1 MFEVAAL
8 FTRTG
13 GGDPDMS
20 SLLFLIAVGVVV
32 CLICRPQ
39 PARDAAA
46 AQSWAAF
53 HHYTTGNG
61 WTLLYVQNVYQHA
74 QRGSK
79 AMVSIYGDTT
89 GTSRDAWF
97 WWEQGATRLR
107 RRREPQ
113 PGMGTTHQP
122 RRRALHRKPS
132 DRTERRLRHLRLK
145 GTGESPT
152 PLPPARHHQRHPLT
166 PILTSFPNPVAA
178 TDAVGW

>member
-1 MFEVAAL
+1 
-8 FTRTG
+8 
-13 GGDPDMS
+13 MS

-32 CLICRPQ
+32 WLICRPQ

-97 WWEQGATRLR
+97 WWEQVQHGSVVAVSHSQGWGPHTNRDGVLYIGNQATGQSGVYATFGSKELV
-107 RRREPQ
+107 
-113 PGMGTTHQP
+113 
-122 RRRALHRKPS
+122 RA
-132 DRTERRLRHLRLK
+132 
-145 GTGESPT
+145 
-152 PLPPARHHQRHPLT
+152 QRHYRRH
-166 PILTSFPNPVAA
+166 A
-178 TDAVGW
+178 TISGTL